1 MATTTGHRWAL
12 LAALLYGG
20 AALSISVAMGFVVE
34 PSMLPLVVSAVLS
47 AATLGGCSWYLL
59 VEGGTPRPVVGG
71 IASGLLTGILSH
83 FLMWA
88 LSIAVG
94 LVAIPSVVVGTVVLG
109 FASLLLSGL
118 VTTPLAVLVGGG
130 LGVVRWRRAAGV

>member
-1 MATTTGHRWAL
+1 MAVTTAHRWSL
-12 LAALLYGG
+12 LAALLYGS
-20 AALSISVAMGFVVE
+20 AALSFSVAMGFVDE

-47 AATLGGCSWYLL
+47 AAILGGGSWYLL
-59 VEGGTPRPVVGG
+59 VEGESRRPVAGG

-94 LVAIPSVVVGTVVLG
+94 LVASPSVVVGTVVLG

-118 VTTPLAVLVGGG
+118 VTTPIAVLVGGG
-130 LGVVRWRRAAGV
+130 LGLVRRRRGTDA